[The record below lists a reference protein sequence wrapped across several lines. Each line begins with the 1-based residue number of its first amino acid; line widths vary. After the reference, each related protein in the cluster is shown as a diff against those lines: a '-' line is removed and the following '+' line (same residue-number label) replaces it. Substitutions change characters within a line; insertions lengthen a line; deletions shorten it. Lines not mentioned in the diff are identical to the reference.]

1 MSTGH
6 NVLDMLNQQSKAG
19 VQATPAGRFRTKDI
33 AIASMYPNERN
44 FYHVDHVEELAGE
57 ILMCGLLEN
66 LVVTYDPDGTGA
78 EYRIVDGERRW
89 EALRL
94 LVERGHEEF
103 ALATCRIM
111 PQKSDEEERID
122 LMAANAQREK
132 TVADLLEE
140 ERQLKATLESMKAKG
155 MKLNGISL
163 QEGRLRDVIAAKL
176 KTSTTRI
183 AQMEA
188 INNNLIPELCEKV
201 KAGAITFSAAYELA
215 GMSEEEQ
222 RDMLE
227 RMESGE
233 DITHKAVKEAKEQR
247 AAEEYKGT
255 LPGMIE
261 AQEAAEAEREQEEQN
276 MDTPNNPFAEECPET
291 GNACNNWER
300 MKRAYL
306 HNGTIQNCAGCCAFC
321 TKAETCPIVCD
332 TVKFSQPQPQQV
344 DAHPDHVTALCYSC
358 AKWSDCMDKAATVTS
373 CDQYAKANTKPQA
386 TPEPVK
392 TYTEEET
399 ESAPAGPIM
408 TREPRTDEQLLGILR
423 SAGLKSLISSAYVT
437 QQEKNRLESL
447 IASMWARW
455 KQTGGWNNGEN

>member
-1 MSTGH
+1 MNIIIYQISSERDENRVCFMG
-6 NVLDMLNQQSKAG
+6 LDSLAHFQGSEQIDSSIYDKVYEGEVACANLEDVYQMFNLDHPANYRGRSLSVSDVVEVNGAARVEPGFYFCNSIGFQKVTFEPEKAQQPK
-19 VQATPAGRFRTKDI
+19 QN
-33 AIASMYPNERN
+33 AIR
-44 FYHVDHVEELAGE
+44 VV
-57 ILMCGLLEN
+57 LLEPGK
-66 LVVTYDPDGTGA
+66 LAQVTA
-78 EYRIVDGERRW
+78 
-89 EALRL
+89 
-94 LVERGHEEF
+94 
-103 ALATCRIM
+103 
-111 PQKSDEEERID
+111 ID
-122 LMAANAQREK
+122 A
-132 TVADLLEE
+132 
-140 ERQLKATLESMKAKG
+140 
-155 MKLNGISL
+155 SL
-163 QEGRLRDVIAAKL
+163 SG
-176 KTSTTRI
+176 
-183 AQMEA
+183 
-188 INNNLIPELCEKV
+188 
-201 KAGAITFSAAYELA
+201 
-215 GMSEEEQ
+215 
-222 RDMLE
+222 
-227 RMESGE
+227 MESGE

-399 ESAPAGPIM
+399 ESAPAGSIM

-423 SAGLKSLISSAYVT
+423 SAGLKSLISSACVT
-437 QQEKNRLESL
+437 PQEKNRLNSL

-455 KQTGGWNNGEN
+455 EQTGGWNG

>member
-19 VQATPAGRFRTKDI
+19 VQSAPAGRFRTKDI
-33 AIASMYPNERN
+33 AIAAMYPNERN

-66 LVVTYDPDGTGA
+66 LVVTYDPAGDGLD
-78 EYRIVDGERRW
+78 YRIVDGERRW
-89 EALRL
+89 EALKL
-94 LVERGHEEF
+94 LVQRGHEEF

-111 PQKSDEEERID
+111 PRKSDEEERID

-188 INNNLIPELCEKV
+188 INNNLIPELCEKA

-215 GMSEEEQ
+215 GMREEEQ
-222 RDMLE
+222 RDMLA
-227 RMESGE
+227 RMEDGE

-247 AAEEYKGT
+247 AAEEYKET
-255 LPGMIE
+255 LPALIE
-261 AQEAAEAEREQEEQN
+261 EQRGAQTEREQNESPD
-276 MDTPNNPFAEECPET
+276 MDTPDNPFTEECPET

-300 MKRAYL
+300 MKRTYL
-306 HNGTIQNCAGCCAFC
+306 HNGTIQNCAGCCVGC
-321 TKAETCPIVCD
+321 LKMDTCPIVCD
-332 TVKFSQPQPQQV
+332 AVKFSQPQQPQQV
-344 DAHPDHVTALCYSC
+344 DAHPDHVTAICYSC
-358 AKWSDCMDKAATVTS
+358 AKWSDCTDKAATVTN
-373 CDQYAKANTKPQA
+373 CDQYTKANTKSQA
-386 TPEPVK
+386 TTEPVMARK
-392 TYTEEET
+392 V
-399 ESAPAGPIM
+399 
-408 TREPRTDEQLLGILR
+408 RTDEQLLGVLR
-423 SAGLKSLISSAYVT
+423 STGLSALVSSDSVT
-437 QQEKNRLESL
+437 PQEKNRLESL
-447 IASMWARW
+447 LASMWARW
-455 KQTGGWNNGEN
+455 EQTGGWHGGEN